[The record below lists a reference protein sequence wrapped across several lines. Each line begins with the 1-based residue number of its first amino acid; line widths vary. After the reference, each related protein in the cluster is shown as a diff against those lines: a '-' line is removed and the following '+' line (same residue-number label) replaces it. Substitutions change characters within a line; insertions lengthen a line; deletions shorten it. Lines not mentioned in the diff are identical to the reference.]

1 MRSVQ
6 TRVRYKVAPHST
18 PFFMMNGVISS
29 GLGGTFVYLTGGG
42 ID

>member
-18 PFFMMNGVISS
+18 PFFMSS
-29 GLGGTFVYLTGGG
+29 CLGGTFMYLTGGG